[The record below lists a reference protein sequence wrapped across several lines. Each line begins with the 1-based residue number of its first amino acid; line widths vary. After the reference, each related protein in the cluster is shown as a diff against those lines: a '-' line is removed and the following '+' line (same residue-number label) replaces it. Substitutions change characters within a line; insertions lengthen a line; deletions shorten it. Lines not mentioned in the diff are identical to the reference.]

1 MNIHIGKYIRPKIK
15 TPDVLFYKLNTSNII
30 NRDQTNFIAFTTTK
44 PTNYGRFI
52 TSTMNTLFRP
62 DYNGKALTLDLI
74 KVHDKYQ
81 GLGKK
86 IIDFVKN
93 YSKQNGCNG
102 YIVTTSYCGFT
113 PNKIPHL
120 FYRKQGFSTLDK
132 AYDKELDKFIK
143 NNQYATQY
151 DFFSKLMYYPELKRK
166 ENFFE
171 KTFNKIINLFNS
183 NKK

>member
-15 TPDVLFYKLNTSNII
+15 TPDVLFYKLNTSNIT

-62 DYNGKALTLDLI
+62 DYNGKALTL
-74 KVHDKYQ
+74 
-81 GLGKK
+81 
-86 IIDFVKN
+86 DFVKN

-132 AYDKELDKFIK
+132 AYDKKLDKFIK